1 MLKKITL
8 IGEQKKVLFLSP
20 TNPIQIKGV
29 AGSGKTTV
37 ALYRAKHLLETQAN
51 LFKET
56 KIVIFTYNKTLA
68 AYITAIK
75 PYISGGYQKDSD
87 EIKPQTPDGLN
98 VQIINFHSWAY
109 HFAGIQFDQTIMQ
122 GKQIQIIGLIIN
134 KLSSNSSN
142 ILEKSSEFFQEEISW
157 MKGKLFQTKD
167 EYLEA
172 ARTGRGTSDR
182 VTKADKEVIWV
193 VFERYNQELK
203 RLGKVDFD
211 DYAILA
217 LRKIEND
224 SNFAPPYSHIII
236 DEAQDLNKAQILTI
250 SKLVD
255 EQTNSLSIIAD
266 AAQRIFKS
274 GFVWSEV
281 GINVRG
287 GRTIEFKKN
296 YRNSVHIARAA
307 LSLLDKEQDKSEFT
321 TVETAMKGG
330 EKPKIGYYSDFLGQ
344 MESVNAQLKSLKSSN
359 QLQNTVIL
367 HRSTSGVNKIKGYL
381 DNNGYSTELVKSN
394 LPVNYGSESIKICTM
409 SSVKGLEFNNV
420 FLLDLND
427 DIIPYPPGFI
437 EADDEYHISTERRL
451 LYTCMTRARNTLF
464 LFSSDSSN
472 STRFLKEINPK
483 LTDDISQKKTEVE
496 LFLTFKDSILKNNYS
511 TVIPFR
517 KENAWVLYNVIDKR
531 FVSGTF
537 KSYLRNKEY
546 ILCFDE
552 NNFCTLFKNEQKCCQ
567 FYWVQNIN
575 LHFKILDNNKII
587 LWKSHP
593 IYGRKY
599 IESWKP
605 ILERVL
611 DLSGNKISYEVS
623 YEELTKFSNNIK
635 NSKISYKDTSWNL
648 YNGSLYYNYQQKLDK
663 GNFEEIV
670 VGKFYYGFA
679 LVENLIDVDPEFG
692 VISEIIGFIDLY
704 GNHYWE

>member
-109 HFAGIQFDQTIMQ
+109 HFAGIQFDQTVMQ
-122 GKQIQIIGLIIN
+122 WKQIEIIESIIK
-134 KLSSNSSN
+134 KLTSNTSN
-142 ILEKSSEFFQEEISW
+142 VLEKNPEFFQEEISW
-157 MKGKLFQTKD
+157 MKGKLFKTKD

-182 VTKADKEVIWV
+182 VTKTDKQVIWE
-193 VFERYNQELK
+193 VFEKYNQELK
-203 RLGKVDFD
+203 SQGKVDFD

-217 LRKIEND
+217 LKKIETNP
-224 SNFAPPYSHIII
+224 NFIPPYSHIII

-274 GFVWSEV
+274 GFIWSEV

-296 YRNSVHIARAA
+296 YRNSAHIARAA
-307 LSLLDKEQDKSEFT
+307 LSLLEKEQDKSEFT
-321 TVETAMKGG
+321 TVETALKGG
-330 EKPKIGYYSDFLGQ
+330 EKPKVAYYSDFD
-344 MESVNAQLKSLKSSN
+344 EQLSHLDDQLILLRNSDNLK
-359 QLQNTVIL
+359 NTVVL
-367 HRSTSGVNKIKGYL
+367 HRSTSGVKQIKEFL
-381 DNNGYSTELVKSN
+381 DANGYTTELVKSN

-420 FLLDLND
+420 FILDLND
-427 DIIPYPPGFI
+427 NIIPYPPGFI
-437 EADDEYHISTERRL
+437 ETDDEFHISTERRL

-464 LFSSDSSN
+464 LFSSNKQNPS
-472 STRFLKEINPK
+472 RYLKEIDHTLLN
-483 LTDDISQKKTEVE
+483 DISP
-496 LFLTFKDSILKNNYS
+496 NMS
-511 TVIPFR
+511 TNFDDDLPF
-517 KENAWVLYNVIDKR
+517 
-531 FVSGTF
+531 
-537 KSYLRNKEY
+537 
-546 ILCFDE
+546 
-552 NNFCTLFKNEQKCCQ
+552 
-567 FYWVQNIN
+567 
-575 LHFKILDNNKII
+575 
-587 LWKSHP
+587 
-593 IYGRKY
+593 
-599 IESWKP
+599 
-605 ILERVL
+605 
-611 DLSGNKISYEVS
+611 
-623 YEELTKFSNNIK
+623 
-635 NSKISYKDTSWNL
+635 
-648 YNGSLYYNYQQKLDK
+648 
-663 GNFEEIV
+663 
-670 VGKFYYGFA
+670 
-679 LVENLIDVDPEFG
+679 
-692 VISEIIGFIDLY
+692 
-704 GNHYWE
+704 